1 MSITLKLASDPQS
14 NAPGARTKEKPPLAP
29 DPAPGTETGEV
40 PQVGQNRSILVVD
53 DNPVVVRAFEMRLKK
68 SGFTVGTATEPSA
81 VVATVERMKTE
92 LLILDINFS
101 SSGGAL
107 EWNGFTIMQWV
118 RRFPA
123 LAKIPVILITSGD
136 ISKLKERAVAAGA
149 AALLEKPV
157 VYEELVQLILQL
169 LGPPSQP

>member
-1 MSITLKLASDPQS
+1 MSIALKLASESKDRAQ
-14 NAPGARTKEKPPLAP
+14 AARTKEKPPFATEAT
-29 DPAPGTETGEV
+29 PAAENSEAA
-40 PQVGQNRSILVVD
+40 QVGQNRSILVVD

-68 SGFTVGTATEPSA
+68 SGFAVGTATEPSA
-81 VVATVERMKTE
+81 VVATAERMKTE
-92 LLILDINFS
+92 LIILDINFS

-107 EWNGFTIMQWV
+107 EWTGFTLMQWV

-136 ISKLKERAVAAGA
+136 TSKLKERALAAGA

-157 VYEELVQLILQL
+157 DYEELVRIILQL
-169 LGPPSQP
+169 LGPPPA